1 MGCRAAAWD
10 RVATATSAPSCLLS
24 LGHPSQQPKP
34 GAAWREHGS
43 AGGVAGLCRGAPR
56 PAPDRDRRAR
66 ARHGS
71 ECHVDHRT
79 FAAVQTKALGP
90 RRGGVRANGCGALAT
105 ITRTAGGHRRCD
117 DQRVE
122 GAGSAVAGWLPAGDR
137 RCAAEAIVNPRTSA
151 PLPCPAPGRALPA
164 QSRRLRPALRLKREI
179 SATGLCRRATAEP
192 CLLPLSPG
200 TRAAAFGA
208 PRLMNDEQ
216 RSPSGLTIASPRRCA
231 RSTVVVV
238 VVVAV
243 QRRSGHATARRGGC
257 RRRSEVGGRGRG
269 WERGGPRGARRGWR
283 HSARGCGRRCS
294 GCTRWRG
301 RCGVRAALATALP

>member
-1 MGCRAAAWD
+1 MRGACHHHTHRRRPPALRRSARGGSGLCGR
-10 RVATATSAPSCLLS
+10 RVASCWRS
-24 LGHPSQQPKP
+24 PVRSRGDSQSQNL
-34 GAAWREHGS
+34 R
-43 AGGVAGLCRGAPR
+43 
-56 PAPDRDRRAR
+56 
-66 ARHGS
+66 
-71 ECHVDHRT
+71 
-79 FAAVQTKALGP
+79 
-90 RRGGVRANGCGALAT
+90 
-105 ITRTAGGHRRCD
+105 
-117 DQRVE
+117 
-122 GAGSAVAGWLPAGDR
+122 
-137 RCAAEAIVNPRTSA
+137 SA

>member
-151 PLPCPAPGRALPA
+151 PLRSPALPQA
-164 QSRRLRPALRLKREI
+164 GRSLRRVGG
-179 SATGLCRRATAEP
+179 S
-192 CLLPLSPG
+192 
-200 TRAAAFGA
+200 
-208 PRLMNDEQ
+208 D
-216 RSPSGLTIASPRRCA
+216 
-231 RSTVVVV
+231 
-238 VVVAV
+238 
-243 QRRSGHATARRGGC
+243 RRSG
-257 RRRSEVGGRGRG
+257 
-269 WERGGPRGARRGWR
+269 
-283 HSARGCGRRCS
+283 
-294 GCTRWRG
+294 
-301 RCGVRAALATALP
+301 